1 MAEHNEFGKKGEE
14 AAFETLLKQGYIIR
28 EQNWRCGK
36 AEIDIVAEKDN
47 RIIIVEVK
55 TRSEEIEDLCEV
67 IDKKKIGNLIK
78 AGTAYINQYE
88 LPHELQF
95 DIILLTGTP
104 DNFHIEHYIDAIMPQ
119 LKAL

>member
-14 AAFETLLKQGYIIR
+14 AAFEALLKQGYIIR
-28 EQNWRCGK
+28 ERNWRCGN

-47 RIIIVEVK
+47 RIIMVEVK
-55 TRSEEIEDLCEV
+55 TRSEEIEDLSEV

-88 LPHELQF
+88 LPH
-95 DIILLTGTP
+95 DILLLTG
-104 DNFHIEHYIDAIMPQ
+104 DAENFHVEHYIDAIMPQ

>member
-55 TRSEEIEDLCEV
+55 TRSVEIVDLSEV

-78 AGTAYINQYE
+78 AGSAYINLFYFP
-88 LPHELQF
+88 LVLLF
-95 DIILLTGTP
+95 DFILLTATP
-104 DNFHIEHYIDAIMPQ
+104 DNIHIEHYIDAIMPQ